1 LNPLVFFLENG
12 SWGAFRGD
20 GRPGT
25 VDGRVALPLALNH
38 VESKW
43 ACAIPARVL
52 ARKDPSTR
60 FGAKSPL
67 ITLSSRSLVAQS
79 AGTAAE
85 PIKGRSGGGGRPHP
99 KVGTW
104 HALVCGLPPVRSHS
118 WTTRATYTDACFF
131 VLQMFEVDDDNLS
144 LVLDD
149 YDPRDHDDPDY
160 LDALYDLDGWNWR

>member
-1 LNPLVFFLENG
+1 M
-12 SWGAFRGD
+12 GAA
-20 GRPGT
+20 
-25 VDGRVALPLALNH
+25 ALPLVLNY

-79 AGTAAE
+79 VGAAAE

-104 HALVCGLPPVRSHS
+104 RLYAAFHRSAATPGQLVR
-118 WTTRATYTDACFF
+118 
-131 VLQMFEVDDDNLS
+131 
-144 LVLDD
+144 LVLTLASLCCRCSKSTMAISLFLND
-149 YDPRDHDDPDY
+149 YDPWDHDDPDY
-160 LDALYDLDGWNWR
+160 LDALYDLDCWNGR